1 MADSNERTPLS
12 SLLADVVASDGGQR
26 FEIPPDWLQ
35 GRAVYGGLS
44 AAMCLHA
51 TVQQLENDL
60 PPLRSMQVSFIGPA
74 GGEVSARP
82 QVVRQGKSTTFVT
95 VDMHSDDKLAVRS
108 TLCFAKSRE
117 SKLAIRD
124 CPPPDVPGIQAC
136 GGFFENRQGA
146 NGGPNFAQHFN
157 SRLAAGAMPVSG
169 ADAPDFTVWL
179 QHKDSASRD
188 TLTGLVA
195 LADALPPAAMAC
207 FKAPAPIS
215 SMTWLFDVLQDN
227 PTTDDG
233 WWLCRS
239 RAEHTVDGYSS
250 QAMTIWNTAGEPVL
264 IGRQNIAIFY

>member
-1 MADSNERTPLS
+1 MADSNDRTSLF
-12 SLLADVVASDGGQR
+12 SLLASMAPGDNGHRLD
-26 FEIPPDWLQ
+26 IPADWLQ

-44 AAMCLHA
+44 AAVCLQA
-51 TVQQLENDL
+51 TLKQLGEDL

-74 GGEVSARP
+74 GSQVSAQP
-82 QVVRQGKSTTFVT
+82 EVVRQGKSTTFVT
-95 VDMHSDDKLAVRS
+95 VDMRSDDKLAVRA
-108 TLCFAKSRE
+108 TLCFAKARE

-124 CPPPDVPGIQAC
+124 CPAPAVPGIDAC
-136 GGFFENRQGA
+136 SGFFENRQGD
-146 NGGPNFAQHFN
+146 NRGPNFAQHFN
-157 SRLAAGAMPVSG
+157 SRLAAGSMVRSG
-169 ADAPDFTVWL
+169 ADSPDFTVWL
-179 QHKDSASRD
+179 QHKDPASRD
-188 TLTGLVA
+188 TLVGLVA

-207 FKAPAPIS
+207 FTEPAPIS

-250 QAMTIWNTAGEPVL
+250 QAMTIWNAAGEAVL